1 MKKLT
6 LVFFLIFIL
15 VFSGCATFSG
25 GKSKTPEVDRT
36 GEGLKVTFEVDEK
49 WISVRQLE
57 YKLTLKNSGV
67 EPVVLK
73 KENFLLKTDVK
84 MQDGSSVIEQ
94 ASLDNF
100 YKTLF
105 KDSDT
110 LTIYH
115 DQKIS
120 DVTGSLYIKDEF
132 FKKRTQEKFQ
142 YVLST
147 KYDYKTNFSN
157 NVQIDLKSSE
167 LLKVLDS
174 LSQAAPVQVKKI
186 ELKRLPDEQYAIYY
200 YLKDMGQ
207 LSDNQRSV
215 KLKNIQINFRTTIL
229 TGCKGLVFKDGV
241 YKEVGIESL
250 VINADTPEV
259 IVACKVSFTDEDKA
273 EKFITTTFG
282 SFEYSYNIDIVKAV
296 TLPAKIS
303 EQVVWQ

>member
-15 VFSGCATFSG
+15 VFSGCTGFSG
-25 GKSKTPEVDRT
+25 GKSKTPEIDRT
-36 GEGLKVTFEVDEK
+36 GEGLKVSFQVDEK
-49 WISVRQLE
+49 WISVRQLD
-57 YKLTLKNSGV
+57 YKLTLENSGV

-84 MQDGSSVIEQ
+84 MQDSSSVIEQ

-105 KDSDT
+105 KDSDSI
-110 LTIYH
+110 TIYH

-147 KYDYKTNFSN
+147 KYDYKTTFSN

-167 LLKVLDS
+167 LLKVLDTP
-174 LSQAAPVQVKKI
+174 SQAAPVQVKKI
-186 ELKRLPDEQYAIYY
+186 ELKRLPDEQYAVYY

-215 KLKNIQINFRTTIL
+215 KLKNIQINFRTSTL
-229 TGCKGLVFKDGV
+229 SGCKGLVFKDGV
-241 YKEVGIESL
+241 YKEVGIEAL

-259 IVACKVSFTDEDKA
+259 IIACKVDVSDI
-273 EKFITTTFG
+273 EKTSKMITTTFG
-282 SFEYSYNIDIVKAV
+282 SFEYSYNIDIVKPI

>member
-6 LVFFLIFIL
+6 LAFFLICIL
-15 VFSGCATFSG
+15 VFSGCTGFSG

-49 WISVRQLE
+49 WISVRQLD
-57 YKLTLKNSGV
+57 YKLTLENSGV

-84 MQDGSSVIEQ
+84 MQDSSSVIEQ

-105 KDSDT
+105 KDSDSI
-110 LTIYH
+110 TIYH

-147 KYDYKTNFSN
+147 KYDYKTTFSN

-167 LLKVLDS
+167 LLKVLDTP
-174 LSQAAPVQVKKI
+174 SQAAPVQVKKI
-186 ELKRLPDEQYAIYY
+186 ELKRLPDEQYAVYY

-215 KLKNIQINFRTTIL
+215 KLKNIQINFRTATL
-229 TGCKGLVFKDGV
+229 SGCKGLVFKDGV
-241 YKEVGIESL
+241 YKEVGIEAL

-259 IVACKVSFTDEDKA
+259 IIACKVDVSDI
-273 EKFITTTFG
+273 EKTSKMITTTFG
-282 SFEYSYNIDIVKAV
+282 SFEYSYNIDIVKPI